1 MDRLLTLRLRSH
13 GVSAEAWLNGLPLA
27 RTPKRGGDC
36 CVPVHEFVIA
46 GANRLELVV
55 EPPPLTPGAPASEPI
70 FGDGAWR
77 ADAALLLPRVGHLA
91 SEHAS
96 RLLGQV
102 AWACPEDEVFRP
114 PVRLSQELD
123 IPVRF
128 PRWRW
133 LDAPPIEAVNDLRAP
148 AATFLQDVAIALSR
162 GDPEHLIV
170 AAKLR
175 FEELALAYQRPL
187 ADDVARWRARVQ
199 LLHAQKALRPELPT
213 PESLNLRLVADGRLM
228 ECLGADGLP
237 ILRCARPDGSR
248 VYWPMRLAAVERRF
262 YPLR

>member
-13 GVSAEAWLNGLPLA
+13 GVAAEAWLNGLPLA
-27 RTPKRGGDC
+27 RTPKGGGDS

-55 EPPPLTPGAPASEPI
+55 EPPPLAPGAPAAEPI

-77 ADAALLLPRVGHLA
+77 ADAALLLPRVGQLA

-102 AWACPEDEVFRP
+102 SWVCPDDEVLRP

-133 LDAPPIEAVNDLRAP
+133 LDAPAINDVNDLRAP
-148 AATFLQDVAIALSR
+148 AATFLQDVSIALSR
-162 GDPEHLIV
+162 GDAEHLIV

-213 PESLNLRLVADGRLM
+213 PDSLNLRLVADGRLM

>member
-1 MDRLLTLRLRSH
+1 MDRLLVLRVRSH
-13 GVSAEAWLNGLPLA
+13 GVAAEAWLNGIPLA
-27 RTPKRGGDC
+27 RTPKGGGDS
-36 CVPVHEFVIA
+36 CVPVHEYVIA
-46 GANRLELVV
+46 GENRLELRVDP
-55 EPPPLTPGAPASEPI
+55 EPLVAGAPAPAPVV
-70 FGDGAWR
+70 GDGAAR
-77 ADAALLLPRVGHLA
+77 AEAVLLLPRTGQLA
-91 SEHAS
+91 SEHAA

-102 AWACPEDEVFRP
+102 GWVSTADEVYRP
-114 PVRLSQELD
+114 PVCQSKDLD

-133 LDAPPIEAVNDLRAP
+133 LDAPVITDVDGLRAP
-148 AATFLQDVAIALSR
+148 AATYLQDIAIALSR
-162 GDPEHLIV
+162 GDPEHMVV

-175 FEELALAYQRPL
+175 FEELALAYQRPP

-213 PESLNLRLVADGRLM
+213 PESLQLRPVAEGRLL

-237 ILRCARPDGSR
+237 ILRCARPDGSS
-248 VYWPMRLAAVERRF
+248 VYWPIRLAAVERRF

>member
-1 MDRLLTLRLRSH
+1 MDRVLVLRLRSH
-13 GVSAEAWLNGLPLA
+13 GVAAEAWLNGLPLA
-27 RTPKRGGDC
+27 RTPKGGGDC

-46 GANRLELVV
+46 GSNRLELVV
-55 EPPPLTPGAPASEPI
+55 DPPTLAAGAPPPAPVY
-70 FGDGAWR
+70 GDGTAK
-77 ADAALLLPRVGHLA
+77 ADASLLLPRVGQLV
-91 SEHAS
+91 SEHFA
-96 RLLGQV
+96 RQLGQV
-102 AWACPEDEVFRP
+102 AWASEDGEVYRP
-114 PVRLSQELD
+114 PVRLAHELD

-133 LDAPPIEAVNDLRAP
+133 LDAPPITDVDDLRGP

-162 GDPEHLIV
+162 GDPEHLVV

-175 FEELALAYQRPL
+175 FEELALAYQRPA
-187 ADDVARWRARVQ
+187 ADDLARWRARVQ

-213 PESLNLRLVADGRLM
+213 PESLTLRPVAGGRLL

-237 ILRCARPDGSR
+237 VLRCARPDGSR